1 MDVKKVGS
9 MFASAEIELIVH
21 ATESLDKL
29 IDALSSTL
37 GVRCSILTREVLTG
51 HHGNGIMLL
60 KGSVVGDDARS
71 LADRLMGSLSSE
83 DILHIYRDF
92 DLYTDNRSSFYI
104 RISKQ
109 EMVKGRIRLSQ
120 SDAVRIRLKL
130 AKRMHRA
137 SLEALRNAL
146 VG

>member
-1 MDVKKVGS
+1 MDVKKIGS
-9 MFASAEIELIVH
+9 VFTSAEIELIVH

-37 GVRCSILTREVLTG
+37 GVRGSTLTREVLTG
-51 HHGNGIMLL
+51 HHGNEIILL
-60 KGSVVGDDARS
+60 KGGVVGDDARS
-71 LADRLMGSLSSE
+71 LADRLMVSLSSE
-83 DILHIYRDF
+83 DILHIYRNF

-120 SDAVRIRLKL
+120 SDAVRIRLRL
-130 AKRMHRA
+130 AKRMHKA
-137 SLEALRNAL
+137 SLEALRSAL